1 MAHVELRFPPPAS
14 AAPAAAPATGAP
26 SLLHRLWAA
35 LQAFGERRALR
46 AMRLSLLDPAVMALS
61 AAERQA
67 ALEAAAVRR
76 MADGYARTDRGFADD
91 LYAAADRHERLA
103 GVDASAPS

>member
-14 AAPAAAPATGAP
+14 AAATAATAP
-26 SLLHRLWAA
+26 SLLRRLWAV
-35 LQAFGERRALR
+35 LEAFGERRALR
-46 AMRLSLLDPAVMALS
+46 TMRLSLLDPADMAMS

-103 GVDASAPS
+103 GADAPAPR